1 MYENLT
7 EADIDFVGALHD
19 PIAFKESIFPEN
31 LKAPH
36 TWDDEDCELVKIRN
50 YQYAWQNYSVMYAD
64 DDSLTKKENYQ
75 KKRPAGICY
84 NIGAR
89 NTGKSYDFIQMD
101 IPMNIALNAGDE
113 SCLGSATAGF
123 LKKVVN
129 PILNLMREHS
139 FLGIFKL
146 LGKKDGIQGGNETEV
161 STRNGH
167 TFYGRNEKV
176 DSPEPGTKFQGL
188 HYKTLFYEETSYAT
202 EAGEE
207 KRVDSGHSFGVIE
220 RFSGI
225 PDIKIGSPL
234 GKILYDESLK
244 KYICRLPQY
253 VRDDWDNDRRQ
264 VFIEKY
270 NGETSMA
277 YKLNVIGEII
287 EGAEGFW
294 DIERLKKKALNKD
307 RKIKQ
312 FDIDKKKFK
321 NFKQHIIIDRLPCE
335 QIYCTADIGM
345 GARPTEIIIMF
356 YDGKKYKLV
365 YNIILN
371 KLTSKE
377 QAEIFA
383 FIYRKMGSCFIGIDS
398 TTDYQII
405 DILKTSEKYKDIKN
419 KHLFAV
425 DLRKNIDVEIEKD
438 EETGLTLRD
447 KKGNII
453 IRKMVGIDWAM
464 TQLEDLFY
472 DGQIDIPL
480 DNKFFKEFSGFKV
493 LQTGLRKSYASS
505 TTDDYHQAFQIFAI
519 CRWQFEWETLI
530 NTNNTD
536 TSSDDCLGIF

>member
-1 MYENLT
+1 MYEKLT
-7 EADIDFVGALHD
+7 EDDIDFVCAIHD
-19 PIAFKESIFPEN
+19 PITLKENLFPEN
-31 LKAPH
+31 IKAPH
-36 TWDDEDCELVKIRN
+36 IWEDEEPDLVKIRN
-50 YQYAWQNYSVMYAD
+50 YQFAWQNYSLMYAD
-64 DDSLTKKENYQ
+64 DDTLDKKENFLR
-75 KKRPAGICY
+75 KKRAGICY

-89 NTGKSYDFIQMD
+89 NTGKSFDFIQMD
-101 IPMNIALNAGDE
+101 IPINIISNPGDE

-129 PILNLMREHS
+129 PILNLMREHP

-146 LGKKDGIQGGNETEV
+146 IGKKDGINASNDIEV
-161 STRNGH
+161 SNRIGH

-188 HYKTLFYEETSYAT
+188 HYKTFYYEETSYAT

-207 KRVDSGHSFGVIE
+207 KRIDSGHSFGVIE

-234 GKILYDESLK
+234 GRILYDESLK

-253 VRDDWDNDRRQ
+253 VRDDWDADRKKH
-264 VFIEKY
+264 FIEKY
-270 NGETSMA
+270 KGETSIA

-307 RKIKQ
+307 RRIKQ

-321 NFKQHIIIDRLPCE
+321 NFKQHIILTRIPCK
-335 QIYCTADIGM
+335 QIFVCADIGM
-345 GARPTEIIIMF
+345 GARPTEIIIIF
-356 YDGKKYKLV
+356 YNGKKYQVV

-371 KLTSKE
+371 KLTSRE
-377 QAEIFA
+377 QAEIFDY
-383 FIYRKMGSCFIGIDS
+383 IYKKMGGCFIAVDS
-398 TTDYQII
+398 TNDYQII
-405 DILKTSEKYKDIKN
+405 DLLKNEEKYKHIEN

-425 DLRKNIDVEIEKD
+425 DLKKNIEIEMEKD
-438 EETGLTLRD
+438 EKTGRILRD
-447 KKGNII
+447 KKGKPI

-472 DGQIDIPL
+472 EGKMDIPL

-493 LQTGLRKSYASS
+493 LQTGLLRSY
-505 TTDDYHQAFQIFAI
+505 
-519 CRWQFEWETLI
+519 
-530 NTNNTD
+530 
-536 TSSDDCLGIF
+536 G